1 MSDHELLLA
10 LSDMMD
16 TKLKPVNTRLEKMED
31 MLENNVMPQLV
42 KVEGTLENNVL
53 PRLRKMELSLENIKK
68 VVTEHS
74 EKLQKFA

>member
-1 MSDHELLLA
+1 
-10 LSDMMD
+10 
-16 TKLKPVNTRLEKMED
+16 
-31 MLENNVMPQLV
+31 MPQLV